1 MTEEETLRAEEENI
15 RQFLG
20 VSSSNPQT
28 TSELTNE
35 EENVRQFLDMPS
47 SDEQTAPL
55 ENYSSEEL
63 QTRQFLGLETAIG
76 PLNLQ
81 APYEDKGGIAEFIT
95 GFRGAVADFIFGAP
109 ERFGFG
115 LDTGKLNRNKNNLDA
130 FEKFDTGVD
139 VETIR
144 QEAKDK
150 STDSFGG
157 NMLPE
162 DIKLY
167 ARSTPEKRAEMKEK
181 AVRLIQESEQDI
193 QKTLPLMAQHD
204 VAMQKYAPNIKAL
217 GEIDSLDKFEEY
229 LGYHVAA
236 GAVHLIPQLILAR
249 FGGALPTVS
258 YSTALAYDESMSNRL
273 DYITDFTKNIQ
284 DPAKQAEAIALY
296 LQETGDV
303 TLLQALVSGT
313 LDVVGP
319 TQRALRQ
326 FLQRESSDLIQ
337 TAAQKKVKNE
347 ANESL
352 LEKATKDFYGEG
364 LTGGAQ
370 EAVQIIGQDYLGET
384 QDLTTD
390 KVVSRILNASAA
402 EAFGGLGGTTV
413 AQFTE
418 IANKQLD
425 AQSQRIAADHI
436 KSEIENS
443 PLTPKQKV
451 EFEQKIDELMSEINP
466 VTGRVYTEAEATIR
480 AAQLGAAEAINTSDI
495 PPEEKQ
501 SETLGDAPDPVQQV
515 VEELRDSNK
524 DASDTLTEISQPQ
537 KDPKLVGEEVPT
549 GEEDNVIDP
558 NVLDPNILGVDSN
571 GAPVFTLDQ
580 VAQAQTKIPDTPTI
594 NIESIRETYKESVAE
609 EIVEVSKKII
619 EEGNLAGV
627 SIPVG
632 DALARAETEVTEGR
646 DTTEVLKAAEIQP
659 ADVAPTDTTPTDV
672 ASTDTAPTDVA
683 STDAAPTLNLFKDAR
698 DKIANQE
705 VTTPKVKLP
714 KKKKANGLQPAGK
727 QTTKVKEQL
736 TPEEQQEK
744 ETYRRKRAEINR
756 DATRTAKKALDV
768 VSKEIDTENFLS
780 NYINLETAREAAED
794 IIQNRIN
801 QLATAYE
808 VLANTDIGPKVK
820 AKQLAQA
827 AIDHPSVTRDEKE
840 SAKFRAKRR
849 IKETKTNDAKQKQ
862 PLSTQTSNQANSDY
876 IRYGAS
882 VRALDAIINNKEG
895 SMFERALAKRL
906 KPFLTNVQVVVIDN
920 EAQINN
926 EIARLQFSDSLGM
939 YTETTNGERIIYLNR
954 DGGINNTVFL
964 HEAVHAATARQVD
977 KYLAEPDSVDT
988 STRAAI
994 EDLKTLMYDAYK
1006 QYALKKAA
1014 GKTSAELD
1022 ALYDLDAFTDVKEF
1036 LSYGLTQPEMQEFLS
1051 TVPGA
1056 FKPGSKQLEFN
1067 SFSQFLKSVSN
1078 IIKLSFGKLGGFESS
1093 FGQLVTVT
1101 DRLLEIQSESAFFNK
1116 PTADVIAQAKRA
1128 EALNNKAANK
1138 VARSRQADDAG
1149 AMFNLSRSE
1158 KIASSWAG
1166 TGEALRTSTLRKI
1179 LFTMP
1184 TNAVIDMGERF
1195 HQLKSLRR
1203 MATLVNKIA
1212 ASRMGRMR
1220 VLAKESD
1227 RWAKFFRADQEN
1239 ANALADLMHFASLEG
1254 FDPAKHAD
1262 LSAALANDE
1271 TLKELKQDRDDA
1283 LKDPS
1288 MSAQQIG
1295 ARRGLVTKRENLIKA
1310 LYKGGEITLAN
1321 GQTYKVKGWS
1331 SLPTEAHSIYKMARD
1346 RYRKNFENH
1355 YELLVK
1361 NIKKSSFVPGE
1372 LEDVDSPKAKVL
1384 AEIEKNF
1391 LEVGALDVYF
1401 PLMRYGQHWLR
1412 VGKSKDSE
1420 FYMFESASE
1429 RNTFAINRAK
1439 ELIANG
1445 DARTV
1450 EEIRSEFMKQGDTIE
1465 SARADD
1471 LENVAL
1477 LKTVFESIDENATVD
1492 PVTGRRSM
1500 SDQSISQLKDQ
1511 VYQMYLMTLP
1521 DKSLKKRYSH
1531 RTGRG
1536 GFSSDALRNFVSTN
1550 HTAANQLSRLEY
1562 NNDLR
1567 LSVGAAYAELDG
1579 MPFTKKTAAEAYVKE
1594 IAERSLGQIQPIFT
1608 DPQGLAGKVD
1618 TLIRFGNQ
1626 ASFFYF
1632 LTSPKSAFVQLT
1644 QFPLIGIP
1652 VLIAR
1657 HGLARTTA
1665 VISKYAALG
1674 TMGIG
1679 TTVTDEFT
1687 GNKEL
1692 KMFQFIEGD
1701 WIENNVSPELIPAF
1715 RRAVEIAKERDVFN
1729 STFVSEVSDRERIS
1743 SSEYSNNTKQRL
1755 KDGIKM
1761 MGTLFHNAE
1770 RVTREMT
1777 FLSSFELELKKRL
1790 DSGVPLE
1797 KAIDAAAFEA
1807 VDTTYETLFDYGNYN
1822 KSRLQQLR
1830 GMKLPMQ
1837 FMTFP
1842 INMVA
1847 YLIRNAANI
1856 MAPMN
1861 PGDRKAAA
1869 TKLFGT
1875 LGMAFTFAGTTGL
1888 PMYSVVMGAAEAI
1901 RDTLGGE
1908 ELEEDDPSNPLTRRN
1923 LDLWYR
1929 EEFLPNEF
1937 GAGSSIAAA
1946 LGLSKEQGVMLQR
1959 AIELGPISALTDF
1972 NIGASVSLDN
1982 LFFRDTANP
1991 LTAEG
1996 QMDMAMALTL
2006 GPFGSLLTNLTN
2018 SIKDFEE
2025 GRWEKGFE
2033 KLSPAAIRGL
2043 FKTYRYTEEGEETP
2057 KGAEMREESWFTT
2070 SKLVASGLGFSS
2082 TELAEIKERNSL
2094 ITQEQY
2100 KVVDE
2105 RQGLINKFKRI
2116 VKDTRKKPSLKND
2129 NNLKNV
2135 IEEISVFNSANGMQ
2149 AITGNT
2155 LRNSILKTEEALFKA
2170 PDGLMLR
2177 QEFYMSVV
2185 PYLQPTRAKVFKD

>member
-1 MTEEETLRAEEENI
+1 M
-15 RQFLG
+15 
-20 VSSSNPQT
+20 
-28 TSELTNE
+28 
-35 EENVRQFLDMPS
+35 
-47 SDEQTAPL
+47 
-55 ENYSSEEL
+55 
-63 QTRQFLGLETAIG
+63 
-76 PLNLQ
+76 
-81 APYEDKGGIAEFIT
+81 
-95 GFRGAVADFIFGAP
+95 
-109 ERFGFG
+109 
-115 LDTGKLNRNKNNLDA
+115 
-130 FEKFDTGVD
+130 
-139 VETIR
+139 
-144 QEAKDK
+144 
-150 STDSFGG
+150 
-157 NMLPE
+157 
-162 DIKLY
+162 
-167 ARSTPEKRAEMKEK
+167 
-181 AVRLIQESEQDI
+181 
-193 QKTLPLMAQHD
+193 
-204 VAMQKYAPNIKAL
+204 
-217 GEIDSLDKFEEY
+217 
-229 LGYHVAA
+229 
-236 GAVHLIPQLILAR
+236 
-249 FGGALPTVS
+249 
-258 YSTALAYDESMSNRL
+258 
-273 DYITDFTKNIQ
+273 
-284 DPAKQAEAIALY
+284 
-296 LQETGDV
+296 
-303 TLLQALVSGT
+303 
-313 LDVVGP
+313 
-319 TQRALRQ
+319 
-326 FLQRESSDLIQ
+326 
-337 TAAQKKVKNE
+337 
-347 ANESL
+347 
-352 LEKATKDFYGEG
+352 
-364 LTGGAQ
+364 TGGAQ
-370 EAVQIIGQDYLGET
+370 EAVQIIGQDYLGEV
-384 QDLTTD
+384 QDLTTNE
-390 KVVSRILNASAA
+390 VVNRILNASSA

-418 IANKQLD
+418 IASKQLD

-451 EFEQKIDELMSEINP
+451 EFEQRIDELMSEINP
-466 VTGRVYTEAEATIR
+466 ITGRVYTEAEATIR
-480 AAQLGAAEAINTSDI
+480 AAQEGATTQPIDASQI
-495 PPEEKQ
+495 PPQPTEEEQ
-501 SETLGDAPDPVQQV
+501 SGAIGDAPNPVQQAIDEV
-515 VEELRDSNK
+515 REQNK
-524 DASDTLTEISQPQ
+524 NATTPVFTQIPQ
-537 KDPKLVGEEVPT
+537 TPTDPKLVGEEVPI
-549 GEEDNVIDP
+549 EEEESATSQS
-558 NVLDPNILGVDSN
+558 VLEPDVLGVDST
-571 GAPVFTLDQ
+571 GTPVFTPEQ
-580 VAQAQTKIPDTPTI
+580 VTEAEAKIPAVPTI
-594 NIESIRETYKESVAE
+594 NIESIRETYEESVAE

-619 EEGNLAGV
+619 DEGNLAGV

-632 DALARAETEVTEGR
+632 DALARAETEVTENR
-646 DTTEVLKAAEIQP
+646 DPAEVLKTAEIQP
-659 ADVAPTDTTPTDV
+659 ADVAPTDV
-672 ASTDTAPTDVA
+672 AP
-683 STDAAPTLNLFKDAR
+683 TDAAPTEVTPAKTPQTPDPIKDAR
-698 DKIANQE
+698 NKIADQE
-705 VTTPKVKLP
+705 VTIPKVKLP
-714 KKKKANGLQPAGK
+714 KKKKTNGLQPTGK
-727 QTTKVKEQL
+727 QTVETETKPKKQL
-736 TPEEQQEK
+736 TPEEKQEK
-744 ETYRRKRAEINR
+744 EDYRRKRAEINR
-756 DATRTAKKALDV
+756 NATRTAKKAFDV

-808 VLANTDIGPKVK
+808 VLANTDLGPKVK

-827 AIDHPSVTRDEKE
+827 AIDHPSVTNNEKQV
-840 SAKFRAKRR
+840 AKGRAKRR

-862 PLSTQTSNQANSDY
+862 PLSTETSNQANSDY
-876 IRYGAS
+876 MRYGAA
-882 VRALDAIINNKEG
+882 VRALDAIINNKKGAIQSENLFAVTA
-895 SMFERALAKRL
+895 FERALAKRL

-977 KYLAEPDSVDT
+977 KYLIEPDSVDT

-1022 ALYDLDAFTDVKEF
+1022 ALYGLDAFTDIKEF

-1067 SFSQFLKSVSN
+1067 SFSQFLKSVSK

-1101 DRLLEIQSESAFFNK
+1101 DRLLEIQSESAFFDK

-1227 RWAKFFRADQEN
+1227 RWARFFRADQEN

-1271 TLKELKQDRDDA
+1271 TLKGLKQDRDDA

-1310 LYKGGEITLAN
+1310 LYKGGEVTLAN
-1321 GQTYKVKGWS
+1321 EQTYAVKGWN

-1372 LEDVDSPKAKVL
+1372 LEDPDSPKAKVL

-1401 PLMRYGQHWLR
+1401 PLMRYGQNWLR
-1412 VGKSKDSE
+1412 VGKGKDSE

-1439 ELIANG
+1439 ELVANG
-1445 DARTV
+1445 DTRTV
-1450 EEIRSEFMKQGDTIE
+1450 EEIRSELMKQGDTIE

-1477 LKTVFESIDENATVD
+1477 LKTVFESIDKNATVD
-1492 PVTGRRSM
+1492 PVTGRKSM

-1567 LSVGAAYAELDG
+1567 LSVGAAYAELEG

-1679 TTVTDEFT
+1679 TTVTNEFT
-1687 GNKEL
+1687 GDKEL

-1701 WIENNVSPELIPAF
+1701 WIENNISPELIPAF

-1755 KDGIKM
+1755 KDGVKM

-1888 PMYSVVMGAAEAI
+1888 PMYSSVMGTAEAI
-1901 RDTLGGE
+1901 RDMLGGE

-1929 EEFLPNEF
+1929 EEFLPAEF
-1937 GAGSSIAAA
+1937 GADSSIAAA

-1972 NIGASVSLDN
+1972 NIGSSVSLDN

-1996 QMDMAMALTL
+1996 QMDMAMAMTL
-2006 GPFGSLLTNLTN
+2006 GPFGSLLTNLTK
-2018 SIKDFEE
+2018 SVADFQE

-2033 KLSPAAIRGL
+2033 KLTPAAIRGL
-2043 FKTYRYTEEGEETP
+2043 FKTYRYIEEGEVTP
-2057 KGAEMREESWFTT
+2057 KGAEIREKAWFTT

-2094 ITQEQY
+2094 ITEEQY

-2105 RQGLINKFKRI
+2105 RQKLISKFKRV
-2116 VKDTRKKPSLKND
+2116 VKDNREKPSLKND
-2129 NNLKNV
+2129 NNLKS
-2135 IEEISVFNSANGMQ
+2135 IIDDISIFNNANGMQ
-2149 AITGNT
+2149 AITGDT
-2155 LRNSILKTEEALFKA
+2155 LRNSIIKTEEARFKA